1 MNKNFLFIFVIVFF
15 CCSRKSATT
24 VQKNNAYSE
33 KSELQFDGSSITTDS
48 IEGSRPLTRKIINRP
63 NFTSFAGDNPFKIAY
78 HVCINQEGE
87 LTAIKFASADG
98 IKDTETIQRITR
110 KLRELRFKTD
120 YNAPRKECGTY
131 TIKISAV
138 EFQLR

>member
-1 MNKNFLFIFVIVFF
+1 MNKIFLFIFVIVFF

-24 VQKNNAYSE
+24 IQENKILQEEAEY
-33 KSELQFDGSSITTDS
+33 QFDCSSSAIDS
-48 IEGSRPLTRKIINRP
+48 SSRPLTRKIINRP